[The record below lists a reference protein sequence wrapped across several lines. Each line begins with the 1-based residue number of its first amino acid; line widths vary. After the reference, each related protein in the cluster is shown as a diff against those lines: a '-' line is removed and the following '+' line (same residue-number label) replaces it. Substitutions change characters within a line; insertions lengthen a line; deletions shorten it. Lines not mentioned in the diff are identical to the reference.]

1 MKRPAKGVELA
12 TLRDE
17 SAEAVL
23 VRERAHLALT
33 LAAKQLELEVEA
45 QPGALAAITVDDEG
59 DYAVVTELRASVRS
73 TKDELVTLRQS
84 AAQPW
89 KRVATTIEAMFR
101 PAIRAAETIEADF
114 RGKLEAYQLAKV
126 QREREARE
134 LATQAAQSG
143 DSATMLA
150 ALTESAA
157 LAQATPDGGAVRLQW
172 AVERVVQDLLPDEWW
187 TPDTA
192 KIEAVAKAHRGD
204 EPPVIPGV
212 IFKQAASV
220 AVRR

>member
-1 MKRPAKGVELA
+1 MTRRTVPAQALQVVTAQVVE
-12 TLRDE
+12 DN
-17 SAEAVL
+17 
-23 VRERAHLALT
+23 ERARLAIE
-33 LAAKQLELEVEA
+33 LAAKQRGLEADA
-45 QPGALAAITVDDEG
+45 QPSALAAITVEDEG

-73 TKDELVTLRQS
+73 AKDELVTLRQS

-114 RGKLEAYQLAKV
+114 RGKLEAFQLAKV

-172 AVERVVQDLLPDEWW
+172 VVERIVQDLLPDEWW

-192 KIEAVAKAHRGD
+192 KIEAVAKAHKGD

-212 IFKQAASV
+212 VFKQAASV